1 MSDINKDRETL
12 SAMIEDIKSQL
23 QVVNGAAIKPEH
35 FSLEKYTEIEEVH
48 QMVMGKSNF
57 SVSEMEAII
66 AELATMRD
74 KSAEE

>member
-1 MSDINKDRETL
+1 MSDVKSDRETL
-12 SAMIEDIKSQL
+12 SAMIEDIKGQL
-23 QVVNGAAIKPEH
+23 QIVNGAAIKPEH
-35 FSLEKYTEIEEVH
+35 FSLEKYKEIEEVH

-74 KSAEE
+74 KSSEE

>member
-1 MSDINKDRETL
+1 MAHNEKDRDSL
-12 SAMIEDIKSQL
+12 ARMIEEIKTQL

-35 FSLEKYTEIEEVH
+35 FSLDKYKEIEEVH
-48 QMVMGKSNF
+48 HMVMGKTNF

-74 KSAEE
+74 EAEKE